1 MGALLNMTAES
12 AAMLRTRATVR
23 AAYELINARLAE
35 TSIGTLA
42 MPQGATDELIAADI
56 AELITAY
63 EAIADRLH
71 MDEDDDLDTDVQAQI
86 GREIAAA
93 EEASWRRRTG
103 PEVWWDRKTD
113 RERRAAKL
121 QTQVLAGVV
130 GACIL
135 AVIEVILVLAGAR

>member
-1 MGALLNMTAES
+1 MGALLNMTAEA
-12 AAMLRTRATVR
+12 AAMSRTRATVR

-35 TSIGTLA
+35 TSIGTRA
-42 MPQGATDELIAADI
+42 MPQGASDDRVAADI

-71 MDEDDDLDTDVQAQI
+71 LDEDEPLDTSAPAQF
-86 GREIAAA
+86 RAAAAA
-93 EEASWRRRTG
+93 EESSWRRRTG

-121 QTQVLAGVV
+121 QTRVLAGMV

-135 AVIEVILVLAGAR
+135 AVIEVILVLAVAR